1 MSISEDIARLV
12 DELQKGT
19 LNVRTELHTL
29 PSGAVW
35 LYVHHAGRLFNFA
48 YQPTGQYFGVDESIP
63 EDGISTDFHF
73 NFQDFDSAKAKLLSL
88 LDEAQSAAALARKS
102 GFGEPTPVG
111 TVHGADGNSA
121 VSSQ

>member
-1 MSISEDIARLV
+1 MSISEDVAGLV
-12 DELQKGT
+12 GELQKGT
-19 LNVRTELHTL
+19 LNVRTELHLL

-73 NFQDFDSAKAKLLSL
+73 TFRDFEFAKAKLLEL
-88 LDEAQSAAALARKS
+88 LDEARATPARAQKSKAL
-102 GFGEPTPVG
+102 T
-111 TVHGADGNSA
+111 
-121 VSSQ
+121 